1 MIIKQNK
8 NLNFQIKSHEV
19 GARRMLREIK
29 RSLMTVRRPS
39 ACCGRVWR
47 FHCPIFN
54 LTKKSQSL
62 VQSRTKCTE
71 SLCQALIKDYIRYA
85 ISPKSSRKIP
95 DFSKIVYLMSFS
107 VRSQP
112 NYNVLTNHTQGLKD
126 IINLAKKFQILA
138 KSRT

>member
-1 MIIKQNK
+1 MSINIRVENYQ
-8 NLNFQIKSHEV
+8 SYDEV

-62 VQSRTKCTE
+62 VHSRTKCTE

-85 ISPKSSRKIP
+85 ISPKSSGKIP
-95 DFSKIVYLMSFS
+95 DFGKIVYLMSFS

-126 IINLAKKFQILA
+126 IINPAKKFQISA